1 MLKKNEINLLSK
13 TLPFWNNL
21 DQDEKELLI
30 SNAFIEDVDQGQLI
44 HQGNNDCIGILVVIK
59 GCLRTYIVSD
69 EGKEV
74 TLYRLNANDVCVL
87 SAACVLDCIDFDV
100 LVEAQTKC
108 QIIQISPAIFLQLF
122 SQNIHV
128 ELFSYKLATERF
140 SDVMWAMQQILF
152 ISFDKRLAAFLL
164 DESNRSNSLDIKM
177 THEQIAQNDVSN
189 LIWQNRMNIYDELLP
204 KEQHKSSFQFPQN
217 LHKVRVCSL
226 H

>member
-1 MLKKNEINLLSK
+1 MLKKTEINLLSK

-128 ELFSYKLATERF
+128 ELFGRCNKFY
-140 SDVMWAMQQILF
+140 
-152 ISFDKRLAAFLL
+152 LL
-164 DESNRSNSLDIKM
+164 VLIK
-177 THEQIAQNDVSN
+177 D
-189 LIWQNRMNIYDELLP
+189 
-204 KEQHKSSFQFPQN
+204 
-217 LHKVRVCSL
+217 
-226 H
+226 

>member
-13 TLPFWNNL
+13 TLPFCNNL

-87 SAACVLDCIDFDV
+87 
-100 LVEAQTKC
+100 
-108 QIIQISPAIFLQLF
+108 
-122 SQNIHV
+122 
-128 ELFSYKLATERF
+128 
-140 SDVMWAMQQILF
+140 
-152 ISFDKRLAAFLL
+152 
-164 DESNRSNSLDIKM
+164 
-177 THEQIAQNDVSN
+177 
-189 LIWQNRMNIYDELLP
+189 
-204 KEQHKSSFQFPQN
+204 
-217 LHKVRVCSL
+217 
-226 H
+226 

>member
-1 MLKKNEINLLSK
+1 MLKKTEINLLSK

-87 SAACVLDCIDFDV
+87 SAACVLECIDFDV

-128 ELFSYKLATERF
+128 ELFSYKLATVRF

-152 ISFDKRLAAFLL
+152 ISFDKRLAVFLL

-177 THEQIAQNDVSN
+177 THEQIAQNLNSAREVVSRMLN
-189 LIWQNRMNIYDELLP
+189 YFAKEGYVSLSRGQIHIIDKQSLSSLI
-204 KEQHKSSFQFPQN
+204 
-217 LHKVRVCSL
+217 
-226 H
+226 

>member
-87 SAACVLDCIDFDV
+87 SAACVLECIDFDV

-108 QIIQISPAIFLQLF
+108 Q
-122 SQNIHV
+122 
-128 ELFSYKLATERF
+128 
-140 SDVMWAMQQILF
+140 
-152 ISFDKRLAAFLL
+152 RLAAFLL
-164 DESNRSNSLDIKM
+164 DESNRSNSLDIKI
-177 THEQIAQNDVSN
+177 THEQIAQNLNSAREVVSRMLN
-189 LIWQNRMNIYDELLP
+189 YFAKEGYVSLSRGQIHIIDKQSLSSLI
-204 KEQHKSSFQFPQN
+204 
-217 LHKVRVCSL
+217 
-226 H
+226 